1 MAVRRLNMTDYTSR
15 ITQPGSNVPLRIS
28 DLLELLNALKQAHG
42 DLWCYIY
49 SADKRASVPILSL
62 NLDVKRTTV
71 TFSAQ
76 TGSVVDEQLHDLVEE
91 VERLRSLQ
99 PYDPIL
105 GRRVT

>member
-1 MAVRRLNMTDYTSR
+1 MTDYTSR
-15 ITQPGSNVPLRIS
+15 ITQPGSNAPLRIS
-28 DLLELLNALKQAHG
+28 DLIELLDALKQAHG

-49 SADKRASVPILSL
+49 SADKRASVPMLSL

-76 TGSVVDEQLHDLVEE
+76 TGSVVDEQLNDLVEE
-91 VERLRSLQ
+91 VERLRNMQ